1 MKGSNPMA
9 EKIFTREELAEYDG
23 ENGHKAYF
31 AVDGVVYDAT
41 GNSHVGASK
50 NHGNLAGKDITEALK
65 HAPHGAAVVKDLPVV
80 GKLSD

>member
-1 MKGSNPMA
+1 MA
-9 EKIFTREELAEYDG
+9 EKFFTREELSEFDG

-31 AVDGVVYDAT
+31 AVDGTVYDAT

-50 NHGNLAGKDITEALK
+50 NHGNLAGKDITQILQ
-65 HAPHGAAVVKDLPVV
+65 HAPHGAAVIKGLPVV